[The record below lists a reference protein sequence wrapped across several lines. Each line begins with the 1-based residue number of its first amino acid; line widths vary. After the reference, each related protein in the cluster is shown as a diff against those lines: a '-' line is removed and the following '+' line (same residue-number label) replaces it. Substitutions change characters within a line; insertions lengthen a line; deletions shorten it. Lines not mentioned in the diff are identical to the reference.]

1 MGTTNATNHVNN
13 AIYETLGER
22 WYDAQD
28 DPVAL
33 LRAES
38 AHRTPWVIETIERHH
53 EGAGVR
59 VLDIGC
65 GAGFL
70 TNRLAVRGWH
80 VAGLDA
86 SESSLAVAA
95 ARDATRSVRYELGDA
110 RSLPFRDESFDVA
123 CAMDFLEHVDEPGRV
138 IAEAAR
144 VLRPGGL
151 FFFHTFNRTLLAWL
165 IVIKGVE
172 WFVKNT
178 PRDLHVLSLFL
189 DPEEVR
195 RECASSGMD
204 FLELRGSRPVIFS
217 KAFVQLLATGVVP
230 KDFAFTFTASTRIA
244 YTGVA
249 VKRAVEAV
257 SSPRAPS

>member
-1 MGTTNATNHVNN
+1 MRTTNASHHVNN
-13 AIYETLGER
+13 AFYETLGER
-22 WYDAQD
+22 WYEAQD

-38 AHRTPWVIETIERHH
+38 AHRTPWIIETIERRH
-53 EGAGVR
+53 AGGKVR

-70 TNRLAVRGWH
+70 TNRLAACGWH

-95 ARDATRSVRYELGDA
+95 ARDATNSVRYQVGDA
-110 RSLPFRDESFDVA
+110 RSLPFPDGSFDVA

-144 VLRPGGL
+144 VLAPGGL

-165 IVIKGVE
+165 VVIKGVE

-178 PRDLHVLSLFL
+178 PRDLHVLSLFI

-195 RECASSGMD
+195 KQCDSSGLD
-204 FLELRGSRPVIFS
+204 VIDLRGSRPVIFS
-217 KAFVQLLATGVVP
+217 TAFVKLLATGVVP
-230 KDFAFTFTASTRIA
+230 KDFAFTFTSSTQIA

-249 VKRAVEAV
+249 AKRALSA
-257 SSPRAPS
+257 